1 MPVLVVHGDND
12 EVIPYELGK
21 RLAPLFP
28 HGEFMTVPGGQHNN
42 LWERPEVLARLR
54 AFL

>member
-1 MPVLVVHGDND
+1 VPVLVVHGDAD

-28 HGEFMTVPGGQHNN
+28 RAELFTVPGGHHNA
-42 LWERPEVLARLR
+42 LWSDPAVLAKVR